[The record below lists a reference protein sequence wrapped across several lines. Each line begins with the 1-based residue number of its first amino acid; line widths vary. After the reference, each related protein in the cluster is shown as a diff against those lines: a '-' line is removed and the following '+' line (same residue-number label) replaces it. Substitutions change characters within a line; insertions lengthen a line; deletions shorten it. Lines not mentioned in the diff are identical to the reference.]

1 MSGPPCG
8 MRCARRG
15 DGPWTHSVNSSL
27 LQVRRTVG
35 LYFPIC
41 TPVCLASWS
50 RMEPACPHFPGAE
63 GGKWRQAGSILDQDL
78 ASLGHHV

>member
-50 RMEPACPHFPGAE
+50 ITSR
-63 GGKWRQAGSILDQDL
+63 AGLVPLAQHILTL
-78 ASLGHHV
+78 S